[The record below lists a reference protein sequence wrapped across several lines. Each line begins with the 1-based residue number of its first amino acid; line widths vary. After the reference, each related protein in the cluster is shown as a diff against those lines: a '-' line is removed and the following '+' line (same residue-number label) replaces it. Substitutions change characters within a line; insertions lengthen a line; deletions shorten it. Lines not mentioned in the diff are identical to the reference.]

1 MQVKTRFQ
9 RILSF
14 MLCAAVIFAAAPFA
28 FSVNSNADA
37 VAYSQ
42 YDSRWG
48 SWVYGEGTIAGTG
61 CGILS
66 TVNAFNYLN
75 EIADVGAA
83 IDEIATWAHDIN
95 GYNGTWDPS
104 GGSDR
109 TVIYPRLEAKFGAKY
124 NITVP
129 ASNVW
134 ADIYSTGLRNHLRE
148 YGNVAIA
155 HVAYGHF
162 IVLAEYDQTTNKFL
176 VLDSAPTV
184 SGNTGNGVAWLAP
197 EQLNTSGNR
206 RMNVDWY
213 CLISSTK
220 SVEPTE
226 KDGELYLTEGNSVM
240 GTWGEFSTETALK
253 TLDGKSGISLSN
265 PEHCTGNS
273 ANVGSMAILKYS
285 NNILANTEKYN
296 ALSAEVWCPED
307 YSSLSDR
314 ADDIFQ
320 INLVTES
327 KGQDGYNINIPASS
341 LKKGWNTL
349 TFDKSGI
356 SAAVE
361 SSDWTAIRRM
371 RFTWF
376 NNSSGS
382 PVEFAVG
389 AVKLFKAPVLAKE
402 EEESLLI
409 SSCNDL
415 AGISADGC
423 DISLSKCGEKGSFGD
438 YTINWSN
445 RSSDKNEQILSL
457 DLDESFN
464 ARRFNKFTFVIKSS
478 ANLNT
483 VGHKTDTVDIILTEK
498 GKETGYRYT
507 VKGYYFNGS
516 FQTLNFDLASFAQK
530 DNSVDLSKIDSI
542 KLVYTNKTGGENV
555 DFSISKLALTDK
567 KAAVYGDA
575 DGDGQ
580 VTVTDALL
588 VLQKSVKKIEFSQDA
603 EALCDVN
610 GDGEITVTDSLLIL
624 QKAVKKIDKFDVE

>member
-1 MQVKTRFQ
+1 M
-9 RILSF
+9 
-14 MLCAAVIFAAAPFA
+14 
-28 FSVNSNADA
+28 
-37 VAYSQ
+37 
-42 YDSRWG
+42 
-48 SWVYGEGTIAGTG
+48 
-61 CGILS
+61 
-66 TVNAFNYLN
+66 
-75 EIADVGAA
+75 
-83 IDEIATWAHDIN
+83 
-95 GYNGTWDPS
+95 
-104 GGSDR
+104 
-109 TVIYPRLEAKFGAKY
+109 
-124 NITVP
+124 
-129 ASNVW
+129 
-134 ADIYSTGLRNHLRE
+134 
-148 YGNVAIA
+148 
-155 HVAYGHF
+155 
-162 IVLAEYDQTTNKFL
+162 
-176 VLDSAPTV
+176 
-184 SGNTGNGVAWLAP
+184 
-197 EQLNTSGNR
+197 
-206 RMNVDWY
+206 
-213 CLISSTK
+213 
-220 SVEPTE
+220 
-226 KDGELYLTEGNSVM
+226 
-240 GTWGEFSTETALK
+240 
-253 TLDGKSGISLSN
+253 
-265 PEHCTGNS
+265 
-273 ANVGSMAILKYS
+273 
-285 NNILANTEKYN
+285 
-296 ALSAEVWCPED
+296 
-307 YSSLSDR
+307 
-314 ADDIFQ
+314 
-320 INLVTES
+320 
-327 KGQDGYNINIPASS
+327 
-341 LKKGWNTL
+341 
-349 TFDKSGI
+349 
-356 SAAVE
+356 
-361 SSDWTAIRRM
+361 
-371 RFTWF
+371 
-376 NNSSGS
+376 
-382 PVEFAVG
+382 EFAVG

-423 DISLSKCGEKGSFGD
+423 DITLSKCGEKGSFGD

-483 VGHKTDTVDIILTEK
+483 VGHKTDTVNIILTEK